1 MSLLEIENLTVEFGG
16 LKALS
21 NVNLEVNEGDFLG
34 LIGPNGAGKTT
45 LFNAITGVVKPSD
58 GDINFEGKNIK
69 GMRPDK
75 IALRGISR
83 TFQNIRLFP
92 KMKASENVEIG
103 IIRVPQYSIHDAIL
117 GLPKQRN
124 KDKEN
129 YEQALRHLEQVGIL
143 EYKDA
148 YAGELP
154 YGIQRRLEIAR
165 AIATNPKILFLDEP
179 AAGMNN
185 DETKDLIN
193 FLSKLHKDTGITIVL
208 IEHHLD
214 VVMELCKNI
223 MVLNLGSTL
232 AYGNPKEIQ
241 SNPDVIK
248 AYIGERRQKTNV

>member
-179 AAGMNN
+179 TLG
-185 DETKDLIN
+185 
-193 FLSKLHKDTGITIVL
+193 
-208 IEHHLD
+208 LD
-214 VVMELCKNI
+214 VVARKGLWNIINRIKQNSTIILTTHYLDEVVHLADKVAIMSKGKIVANDTVKNI
-223 MVLNLGSTL
+223 IKNSF
-232 AYGNPKEIQ
+232 Q
-241 SNPDVIK
+241 SL
-248 AYIGERRQKTNV
+248 